1 MDSLAAFPITD
12 IDGVQISDGASQMLL
27 HGKDGSS
34 RPVVLAFPQER
45 LTNLVYCTAVA
56 QRRTSRVLHADSR
69 TKDTLLVS
77 ACELTP
83 MPDSTDTALS
93 LTLEGG
99 EARLNFRLE
108 EATLRQLHE
117 ALKARFG

>member
-1 MDSLAAFPITD
+1 VDSVAAFPLTD

-27 HGKDGSS
+27 HAKDGSS
-34 RPVVLAFPQER
+34 RPVVLAFPSEL
-45 LTNLVYCTAVA
+45 LTNVVYCTAVA
-56 QRRTSRVLHADSR
+56 QRRTGRVLHADSK
-69 TKDTLLVS
+69 TKETLLVH
-77 ACELTP
+77 AGEITP
-83 MPDSTDTALS
+83 LPDSSDAVLS

-99 EARLNFRLE
+99 EARLNFRME